1 MKMRTHLILSACLTV
16 IICGCQTPLPQPA
29 NYEGDAMAFRQPM
42 EKPLQGSL
50 FSSDQA
56 VLSDEAIARVLAGK
70 VELPPR
76 TRVAIIK
83 FPDSRIYGRHYWS
96 DEDFVKVQ
104 QQHIDALSTAL
115 QGTPQIQHV
124 VPLPSL
130 MTPEKASIPIL
141 REAAVRVQAD
151 LLLVFRTGSDTYWK
165 YRLFAKDKVKSYST
179 CELVLLDVRTGVVP
193 FTSVVTRERMEEK
206 APSDLDFAETMRRAE
221 QQAAVE
227 ALRASAE
234 ELIRS
239 LRNLSTKS
247 G

>member
-1 MKMRTHLILSACLTV
+1 MKMRTPVILIGWLAVVL
-16 IICGCQTPLPQPA
+16 CGCQLPSPQYTTPYDSAALVGRKETPL
-29 NYEGDAMAFRQPM
+29 E
-42 EKPLQGSL
+42 GSL
-50 FSSDQA
+50 FPSDQA
-56 VLSDEAIARVLAGK
+56 VLSDEAISRVLAGK

-83 FPDSRIYGRHYWS
+83 FPDSRLYGRHYWS

-115 QGTPQIQHV
+115 QSTSQIQHV

-130 MTPEKASIPIL
+130 MTPEKPSIPVL

-151 LLLVFRTGSDTYWK
+151 LLLVFRIGSDTYSK
-165 YRLFAKDKVKSYST
+165 YRLFARDKVKAYST

-193 FTSVVTRERMEEK
+193 FTSVITRERIEEK
-206 APSDLDFAETMRRAE
+206 TASDLDFAETMRRAE
-221 QQAAVE
+221 QQAAVD
-227 ALRASAE
+227 ALRSSAE

-239 LRNLSTKS
+239 LRNLATKS

>member
-1 MKMRTHLILSACLTV
+1 MNTTPYVTLFACLAAV
-16 IICGCQTPLPQPA
+16 LCGCQAPAPQYATPYDNAALLGRK
-29 NYEGDAMAFRQPM
+29 ETSL
-42 EKPLQGSL
+42 EGSL
-50 FSSDQA
+50 FPSDQA
-56 VLSDEAIARVLAGK
+56 VLSDEAISRVLGGK

-76 TRVAIIK
+76 TRVAVIK
-83 FPDSRIYGRHYWS
+83 FPDSRLYGRHYWS

-104 QQHIDALSTAL
+104 QQHIEALSTAL

-130 MTPEKASIPIL
+130 LTPEKPSIPVL

-151 LLLVFRTGSDTYWK
+151 LLLVFRIGSDTYWK
-165 YRLFAKDKVKSYST
+165 YRVFAKDKVKAYST

-193 FTSVVTRERMEEK
+193 FTSVVTRERIEEK
-206 APSDLDFAETMRRAE
+206 AASDLDLAETMRRAE

-227 ALRASAE
+227 ALRSSAE
-234 ELIRS
+234 GLIRS
-239 LRNLSTKS
+239 LRNLPTKS

>member
-1 MKMRTHLILSACLTV
+1 MKMRTPVILIGWLAATL
-16 IICGCQTPLPQPA
+16 CGCQTPAPQHAGP
-29 NYEGDAMAFRQPM
+29 YDSLAFIGRK
-42 EKPLQGSL
+42 ETPLEGSL
-50 FSSDQA
+50 FPSDQA
-56 VLSDEAIARVLAGK
+56 VLSDEAISRVLAGK

-83 FPDSRIYGRHYWS
+83 FPDSRLYSRHYWS

-130 MTPEKASIPIL
+130 MTPEKASIPVL

-151 LLLVFRTGSDTYWK
+151 LLLVFRIGSDTYSK
-165 YRLFAKDKVKSYST
+165 YRLFARDKVKAYST

-193 FTSVVTRERMEEK
+193 FTSVMTRERIEEK
-206 APSDLDFAETMRRAE
+206 TASDLDFAETMRRAE
-221 QQAAVE
+221 QQAAVD
-227 ALRASAE
+227 ALRSSAE

-239 LRNLSTKS
+239 LRNLATKN